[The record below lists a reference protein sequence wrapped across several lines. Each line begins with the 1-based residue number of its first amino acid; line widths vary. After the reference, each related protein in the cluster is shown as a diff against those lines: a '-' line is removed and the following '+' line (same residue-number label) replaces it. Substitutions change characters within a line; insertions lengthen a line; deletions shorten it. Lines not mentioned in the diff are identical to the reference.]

1 MTKEEEQAMRETIR
15 LNIIYY
21 RKQARLSQKDL
32 AQRVNLKESSISAW
46 ESGRSLPDI
55 ATLWEICQIFGVT
68 LNQMYGIEEQKTDPI
83 DNAIEVL
90 QRLKEGGANEEP

>member
-1 MTKEEEQAMRETIR
+1 MTKEEEAQLRETIR

-55 ATLWEICQIFGVT
+55 ATLWELCKIFGVT
-68 LNQMYGIEEQKTDPI
+68 LNQMYGVDEPKTDPI
-83 DNAIEVL
+83 DNAIEML
-90 QRLKEGGANEEP
+90 KRMKEGGTNEEP

>member
-1 MTKEEEQAMRETIR
+1 MTKEEEAQLRETIR

-55 ATLWEICQIFGVT
+55 ATLWELCKIFGVT
-68 LNQMYGIEEQKTDPI
+68 LNQMYGVDEPKTDPI
-83 DNAIEVL
+83 DNAIEML
-90 QRLKEGGANEEP
+90 KRMKEGGTNEET